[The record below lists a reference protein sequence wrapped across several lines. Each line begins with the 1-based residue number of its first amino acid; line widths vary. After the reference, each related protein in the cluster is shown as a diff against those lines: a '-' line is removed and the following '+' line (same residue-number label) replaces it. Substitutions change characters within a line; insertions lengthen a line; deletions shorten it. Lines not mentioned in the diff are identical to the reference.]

1 MSIPLF
7 LKNIKNNTFLLM
19 VFAALMSIYLAV
31 IIYIYDPNGIG
42 AMVDMMSILPTKL
55 VNALGFG
62 TIDSG
67 LTGFIASLFY
77 GFLIYLFP
85 MVYCIILAN
94 RLVAKWVY
102 EGSFTSLLCTPNS
115 RIKIIVTQGIY
126 LLASIGVLF
135 TILFMVGY
143 GMSEHFFPGML
154 DVKVFLKLNIGACL
168 MTMTIGMFCF
178 FFSCLFNST
187 KPALFF
193 GALIPV
199 SFFILNTLS
208 KLSER
213 TAFLGKFSLYNAFD
227 GLAIVTGQ
235 SSISLISGGFAV
247 FIGLLFA
254 AAVGVFTLKRLPV

>member
-7 LKNIKNNTFLLM
+7 LKNMKNNTLLLLLF
-19 VFAALMSIYLAV
+19 VALMSIYLAV
-31 IIYIYDPNGIG
+31 IIYMYDPNGIG
-42 AMVDMMSILPTKL
+42 ALVDMLTILPVTL
-55 VNALGFG
+55 VNAMGFG

-67 LTGFIASLFY
+67 LTGFIASMFY

-102 EGSFTSLLCTPNS
+102 EGSFTSLLSTPNS

-126 LLASIGVLF
+126 MLASIAVLF
-135 TILFMVGY
+135 TVLFLVGY

-154 DVKVFLKLNIGACL
+154 DVKVFLKLNLGACL

-193 GALIPV
+193 GALIPIV
-199 SFFILNTLS
+199 FFLLNTLS
-208 KLSER
+208 KLSEK

-227 GLAIVTGQ
+227 GLAIVNGQ
-235 SSISLISGGFAV
+235 SSITLICGGFAIIILV
-247 FIGLLFA
+247 LFVS
-254 AAVGVFTLKRLPV
+254 AVGVFSLKRLPV